1 MIFGF
6 IFRFGFFGGFEF
18 FGSSF
23 FFFYFFEVEVDEI
36 LYYLGLQEIYG
47 GQIVYF
53 EIKIK
58 IFYNLGF

>member
-36 LYYLGLQEIYG
+36 LYYLGL
-47 GQIVYF
+47 
-53 EIKIK
+53 
-58 IFYNLGF
+58 